1 MSSAGNDITGGLSQA
16 EQAEI
21 DQWLTRF
28 PDNPAGRQSAV
39 IPALHV
45 VQHHCGGWLPRERMD
60 AVADYLDMAPARVYE
75 VATFYGMFDVKR
87 MGRHK
92 VNICTNISCMLRGA
106 DDIVEHVEKKLGIS
120 LGDTTADGRI
130 TLKREEE
137 CLAACAGAPMM
148 LVDEEYYTDLTPDK
162 IDRILDDLE

>member
-1 MSSAGNDITGGLSQA
+1 MSSAEEQVLSGLTAQ

-21 DQWLTRF
+21 DAWLKRF
-28 PDNPAGRQSAV
+28 PDDPAGRQSAV
-39 IPALHV
+39 IPALHI
-45 VQHHCGGWLPRERMD
+45 VQHNSGGWLPRERMD

-75 VATFYGMFDVKR
+75 VATFYGMFDVKPV
-87 MGRHK
+87 GRHK

-106 DDIVEHVEKKLGIS
+106 DEIVEHVEKRLGIK

-137 CLAACAGAPMM
+137 CLAACTGAPMM
-148 LVDEEYYTDLTPDK
+148 LVDEAFYTDLTPEK

>member
-1 MSSAGNDITGGLSQA
+1 VSHAEAALTEGLSKA

-21 DQWLTRF
+21 DQWLARF
-28 PDNPAGRQSAV
+28 PDTPDGRRSAV

-45 VQHHCGGWLPRERMD
+45 VQHNSGGWLPRARMD
-60 AVADYLDMAPARVYE
+60 AVADYLGLPPARVYE
-75 VATFYGMFDVKR
+75 VATFYGMFDVEPV
-87 MGRHK
+87 GRHK

-106 DDIVEHVEKKLGIS
+106 DDIVEHVEKRLGIS
-120 LGDTTADGRI
+120 LGETTPDGRI

-148 LVDEEYYTDLTPDK
+148 LVDEAYYTDLTPEK
-162 IDRILDDLE
+162 IDQILDELE